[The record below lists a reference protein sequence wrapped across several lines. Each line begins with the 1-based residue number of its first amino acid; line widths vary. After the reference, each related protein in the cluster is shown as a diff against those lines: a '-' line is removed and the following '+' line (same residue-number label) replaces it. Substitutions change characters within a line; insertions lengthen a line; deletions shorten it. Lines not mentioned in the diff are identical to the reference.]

1 MWDRNPQHDLFQG
14 NYSTCCIGMGE
25 MNAEDMPT
33 YLMNTAFNMIE
44 IVDNNTGSTIGNA
57 LCYIAKDKY
66 NYPELII
73 DNIEIKNSEIPS
85 KQTGLEL
92 RNAIIQYAKN
102 LCKSINGKGLP
113 IWIGKL
119 FNDIPCNDLP
129 SYKHTCELL
138 GNLANAYNVYVDAF
152 DGWTDVNDLS
162 DCISLYRVN

>member
-25 MNAEDMPT
+25 MNAEAMPT

-44 IVDNNTGSTIGNA
+44 IVDNNTDNTIGNA
-57 LCYIAKDKY
+57 LCYIVK
-66 NYPELII
+66 NNNNCPELII

-85 KQTGLEL
+85 KRTGLKL

-102 LCKSINGKGLP
+102 LCKSLNGKGLK
-113 IWIGKL
+113 IWIGES

-129 SYKHTCELL
+129 AYEHECELL
-138 GNLANAYNVYVDAF
+138 GNLTNVYSVYVDAF

-162 DCISLYRVN
+162 DCINLYRVN